1 MDESNSNTNIMPQS
15 EMQTERRFGAKIAS
29 ALAEAHKHIGAA
41 VKGAAN
47 PFFKSSYASLGD
59 VLAVCKE
66 PLASNGL
73 SILQLVGSDT
83 KGTYLETILLHSS
96 GESICSTLTVTPTK
110 ANDLQALGSAITY
123 CRRYALQAMMCIPS
137 VDDDAEWAERAAR
150 NRPEDD
156 AVSARDLGAMQ
167 TILSQHEQ
175 NAMDATTEPERKKFQ
190 GLASDMRLKIQ
201 EAWDKEKPAKMD
213 DRMVRE
219 INEKAAAEMLAA
231 GTPEKFRPI
240 KRMETPDD
248 IPGLENCKLV
258 KGSEIKQPAPKPA
271 AELPWPEHLIACI
284 KSPAYRGKRLDS
296 FSREEIET
304 LHNSYQK
311 KDLKAASPDLQ
322 HEAAQIAKAHE
333 HWGKIQ

>member
-1 MDESNSNTNIMPQS
+1 MDESNANIMIPQS
-15 EMQTERRFGAKIAS
+15 ETQSERRFGAKIAS

-167 TILSQHEQ
+167 AILSQHEQ
-175 NAMDATTEPERKKFQ
+175 NAMDATTEPERKKYQ
-190 GLASDMRLKIQ
+190 GLAADMRLKIQ
-201 EAWDKEKPAKMD
+201 EAWDKEKPTKMEVETTKALADSSTKWIAKKMTD
-213 DRMVRE
+213 DMT
-219 INEKAAAEMLAA
+219 KGA
-231 GTPEKFRPI
+231 T
-240 KRMETPDD
+240 DD

-258 KGSEIKQPAPKPA
+258 KGSEVPQPPPKPA

-311 KDLKAASPDLQ
+311 KDLKASSPDLQ

-333 HWGKIQ
+333 HWSKIQ

>member
-1 MDESNSNTNIMPQS
+1 MNESNADIMIPQN
-15 EMQTERRFGAKIAS
+15 EMQSERRFGAKIAS

-150 NRPEDD
+150 NRPEDY

-167 TILSQHEQ
+167 TILSQHEK
-175 NAMDATTEPERKKFQ
+175 NAMDATTEAERKKYQ
-190 GLASDMRLKIQ
+190 GLAADMRQKIQ
-201 EAWDKEKPAKMD
+201 EAWDKEKPVRVLDENDGVQRSRADSAKS
-213 DRMVRE
+213 V
-219 INEKAAAEMLAA
+219 
-231 GTPEKFRPI
+231 TPKTSAP
-240 KRMETPDD
+240 PDE

-258 KGSEIKQPAPKPA
+258 KGSEIPQPPPKPA

-311 KDLKAASPDLQ
+311 KDLKASSPDLQ

-333 HWGKIQ
+333 HWSKIQ

>member
-66 PLASNGL
+66 PIASNGL
-73 SILQLVGSDT
+73 SILQLVGYDT

-175 NAMDATTEPERKKFQ
+175 NAMDATTEPERKKYQ
-190 GLASDMRLKIQ
+190 GLAADMRLKIQ
-201 EAWDKEKPAKMD
+201 EAWDKEKPTKEEVLTVKALADHSVK
-213 DRMVRE
+213 E
-219 INEKAAAEMLAA
+219 IVKKVTTDMTRGA
-231 GTPEKFRPI
+231 T
-240 KRMETPDD
+240 DD

-258 KGSEIKQPAPKPA
+258 KGSEIPQPAPKPA

-296 FSREEIET
+296 FSKGEIEA

-322 HEAAQIAKAHE
+322 HEAAQITKAHE
-333 HWGKIQ
+333 HWSKIK

>member
-1 MDESNSNTNIMPQS
+1 MDESNANIMIPQS
-15 EMQTERRFGAKIAS
+15 ETQSERRFGAKIAS

-190 GLASDMRLKIQ
+190 SLASDMRLKIQ
-201 EAWDKEKPAKMD
+201 DRWDKEKPAKMD
-213 DRMVRE
+213 DQMVRE
-219 INEKAAAEMLAA
+219 VNEKNAAEMQAA

-240 KRMETPDD
+240 ARMEPSDD
-248 IPGLENCKLV
+248 IPGLEGCKLV
-258 KGSEIKQPAPKPA
+258 KGSEVPQPPPKPA

-333 HWGKIQ
+333 HWSKIQ